1 MLLTSS
7 QVSGIIT
14 GIIILSCSTALFL
27 SGYVIQQRTVA
38 QLRNAIKAAEL
49 YPSPKP
55 HLPDRFRSATTEL
68 EDGTI
73 VVVNSQAGAEAGAQE
88 PLILEVKPEGQDA
101 HKMIVG
107 GVKQD
112 ELQVGPRLELEKE
125 LRQKMLQ
132 DDAMDVPERERN
144 VKKLSDKNQLHPDP
158 EADDQKPI
166 SRAERRR
173 LIKEE
178 IKRLSYDD
186 QPVYYQRRLY

>member
-1 MLLTSS
+1 M
-7 QVSGIIT
+7 
-14 GIIILSCSTALFL
+14 
-27 SGYVIQQRTVA
+27 A
-38 QLRNAIKAAEL
+38 QLRNAIKQAEL

-55 HLPDRFRSATTEL
+55 HLPDRFRSSTTEL

-73 VVVNSQAGAEAGAQE
+73 VVIESEAEAEAKQRE
-88 PLILEVKPEGQDA
+88 PIVLEVKPTGEDA
-101 HKMIVG
+101 QQLLLG

-125 LRQKMLQ
+125 LQQKMLEE
-132 DDAMDVPERERN
+132 DNADLPERERN
-144 VKKLSDKNQLHPDP
+144 VKKLTDKNQLHPDP
-158 EADDQKPI
+158 EAEDQKPI

-178 IKRLSYDD
+178 IKRLSYDN